1 VWMKRAIRPT
11 PKNPTRL
18 GRGWPRLSQ
27 SAANAA
33 DAAVLVALMIELSRQ
48 ANG

>member
-1 VWMKRAIRPT
+1 MRV
-11 PKNPTRL
+11 
-18 GRGWPRLSQ
+18 GRGRLRLNQ

-33 DAAVLVALMIELSRQ
+33 EAAVLVALMIELSRQ